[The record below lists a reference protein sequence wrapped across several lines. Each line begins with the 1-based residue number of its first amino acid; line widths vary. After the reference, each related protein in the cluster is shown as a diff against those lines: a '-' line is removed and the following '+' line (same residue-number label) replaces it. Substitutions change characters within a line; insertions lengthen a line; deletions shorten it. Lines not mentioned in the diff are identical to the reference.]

1 MLIKKY
7 NYHMSDKRRLNLT
20 KKEEKP
26 MTNINIFP
34 LKLIIFAYSLVTLIE
49 EFFMIYIENR
59 NEFAKLKE
67 NSPLGFWILIIMI
80 TISKIIKKCCFEC
93 FFYSMILY
101 FLYIVN
107 NNELIMQQVRLFLR
121 KLK

>member
-7 NYHMSDKRRLNLT
+7 NYHMSDKRSLNVT

-49 EFFMIYIENR
+49 EFIMLYIENR

-67 NSPLGFWILIIMI
+67 NSPLGFWILIIKI
-80 TISKIIKKCCFEC
+80 TISKIIKNVALNVF
-93 FFYSMILY
+93 SIG
-101 FLYIVN
+101 
-107 NNELIMQQVRLFLR
+107 
-121 KLK
+121 

>member
-34 LKLIIFAYSLVTLIE
+34 LKLIIFAYSLVTL
-49 EFFMIYIENR
+49 
-59 NEFAKLKE
+59 LK
-67 NSPLGFWILIIMI
+67 NFP
-80 TISKIIKKCCFEC
+80 
-93 FFYSMILY
+93 
-101 FLYIVN
+101 
-107 NNELIMQQVRLFLR
+107 
-121 KLK
+121 

>member
-7 NYHMSDKRRLNLT
+7 NFQMSETRDLNVA
-20 KKEEKP
+20 KKEEKAI
-26 MTNINIFP
+26 THINIFP
-34 LKLIIFAYSLVTLIE
+34 LKLIIFAYSLTLIK
-49 EFFMIYIENR
+49 EFTMLYIENR

-80 TISKIIKKCCFEC
+80 ITSKIIKKCCFES
-93 FFYSMILY
+93 FFCSMILY

-107 NNELIMQQVRLFLR
+107 NNEQIMQQVRFFLC
-121 KLK
+121 KFK